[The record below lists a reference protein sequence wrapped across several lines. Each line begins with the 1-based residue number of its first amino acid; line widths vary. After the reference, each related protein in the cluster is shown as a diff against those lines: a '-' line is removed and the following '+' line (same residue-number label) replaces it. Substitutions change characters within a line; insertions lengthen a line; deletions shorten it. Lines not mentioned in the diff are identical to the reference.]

1 MIAAIARSLGMA
13 VATRNVRDFEGVGID
28 VINPWAAA

>member
-1 MIAAIARSLGMA
+1 MIAAIARCYQAA
-13 VATRNVRDFEGVGID
+13 VATRNTNDFADCGIP